1 MSFIPQRKKTPE
13 ELAAL
18 REQELAKHA
27 ALLNNEAE
35 SHSAE
40 KITTTTA
47 NAVARR
53 EPLAEAAKIPSKTRR
68 KRAQPHGTPHLF
80 DGLRPQEASQQFDLR
95 TPTENSP
102 TTLPTKRHDEQEI
115 LQMRRKHAFQTRPP
129 VEKIRNMALHP
140 ILVGFLYVFLLAV
153 PILTRRNW
161 HLPPPLRWYAPGIG
175 CGLLMLF
182 AVLIYFTKPR
192 ARHHAA
198 FLFGIAILT
207 LGFCFLITINATHA
221 P

>member
-1 MSFIPQRKKTPE
+1 MSFLPQRKKTPE

-18 REQELAKHA
+18 REQELLNRVPKANEITENVSSPTATATPA
-27 ALLNNEAE
+27 AV
-35 SHSAE
+35 
-40 KITTTTA
+40 I
-47 NAVARR
+47 RR
-53 EPLAEAAKIPSKTRR
+53 EPLVESTKAPSTPRR

-80 DGLRPQEASQQFDLR
+80 DGLRPQEAAKQFDLR
-95 TPTENSP
+95 TPVENAP
-102 TTLPTKRHDEQEI
+102 ATLPTKKHDDEEI

-140 ILVGFLYVFLLAV
+140 ILVGLLYLFLVAI
-153 PILTRRNW
+153 PILTHSNW
-161 HLPPPLRWYAPGIG
+161 NLPSPLRWYAPGIG
-175 CGLLMLF
+175 CSLLMLF